1 MPFFRF
7 LTMLNFKDRY
17 KNLVDSPVIKMGGR
31 EIMTVDKVADIAP
44 VSDVA
49 ENSEF
54 VFTISTNNIDRCN
67 DIMIPSGA
75 LLDNYK
81 RNPVVLSQHRS
92 YEYPFG
98 RTTDIQVTPTGLV
111 ATAKFHDYTDE
122 AKLIIKLLN
131 GGYLNAASIG
141 FAPLEWIDRT
151 PAEGELIHPTDD
163 MQVRE
168 YTKWDLYEWSV
179 VTIPANGYAVR
190 PAKNIDD
197 AVSKNI
203 IPENHPIVIEIKK
216 KSKIPK
222 IIISQKR
229 N

>member
-1 MPFFRF
+1 
-7 LTMLNFKDRY
+7 
-17 KNLVDSPVIKMGGR
+17 MGNR
-31 EIMTVDKVADIAP
+31 EIMTVDKIAEIAA
-44 VSDVA
+44 VSDSA

-67 DIMIPSGA
+67 DIMIPGGA
-75 LLDNYK
+75 LLDNYR
-81 RNPVVLSQHRS
+81 RNPVVLTQHRS
-92 YEYPFG
+92 YDYPFG
-98 RTTDIQVTPTGLV
+98 RTTNIEVTATGLV

-141 FAPLEWIDRT
+141 FAPLEWLDRT
-151 PAEGELIHPTDD
+151 PLDGEVLHPTYDIP
-163 MQVRE
+163 QVRE
-168 YTKWDLYEWSV
+168 YTKWDLHEWSV

-197 AVSKNI
+197 AIDKNI

-216 KSKIPK
+216 KSKLPK
-222 IIISQKR
+222 IIIHR
-229 N
+229 GH

>member
-1 MPFFRF
+1 
-7 LTMLNFKDRY
+7 
-17 KNLVDSPVIKMGGR
+17 MGGR

-67 DIMIPSGA
+67 DIMVSGGA
-75 LLDNYK
+75 LLENYK
-81 RNPVVLSQHRS
+81 RNPVVLKQHCS
-92 YEYPFG
+92 YENPYG
-98 RTTDIQVTPTGLV
+98 KTLDIQVTATGLV
-111 ATAKFHDYTDE
+111 AKAKFHDFTDDS
-122 AKLIIKLLN
+122 KLMIKLLN

-151 PAEGELIHPTDD
+151 PVDGELIHPTYD
-163 MQVRE
+163 MPQVRE
-168 YTKWDLYEWSV
+168 YTKWDLHEWSV

-190 PAKNIDD
+190 PAKSIDD

-203 IPENHPIVIEIKK
+203 IPENHPIVIEIKR

-222 IIISQKR
+222 IIISQKGR
-229 N
+229 